1 MNMALSR
8 NCFHLILRAFVL
20 ELHAIICIGVKKKC
34 FERLQ
39 KELMES
45 AFVLNEVLYTIK
57 DEG

>member
-8 NCFHLILRAFVL
+8 NCFHLILGAFVL
-20 ELHAIICIGVKKKC
+20 ELHAVICIGVKKKC

>member
-1 MNMALSR
+1 M
-8 NCFHLILRAFVL
+8 L
-20 ELHAIICIGVKKKC
+20 ELHAVICIGVKKKC
-34 FERLQ
+34 SERLQ

>member
-1 MNMALSR
+1 M
-8 NCFHLILRAFVL
+8 L
-20 ELHAIICIGVKKKC
+20 ELHAVICIGVKC

-57 DEG
+57 DEGLAWPCFL